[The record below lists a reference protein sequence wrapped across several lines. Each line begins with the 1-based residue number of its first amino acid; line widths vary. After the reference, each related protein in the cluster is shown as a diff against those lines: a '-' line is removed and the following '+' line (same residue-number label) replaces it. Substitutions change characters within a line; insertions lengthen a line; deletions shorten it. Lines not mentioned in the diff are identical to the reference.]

1 MYAYVVYECITSW
14 LIAALRITRLQ
25 LYTKQFIVMKQA
37 AFQNGHND

>member
-14 LIAALRITRLQ
+14 LIAALRITR
-25 LYTKQFIVMKQA
+25 KQFIVMKQA